1 MDPKRIFRVGAEHGV
16 DWVLIG
22 GLAAS
27 AHGATRL
34 TYDVDLCFSQREEN
48 CRRLAAGG

>member
-1 MDPKRIFRVGAEHGV
+1 MDPSRIFRVGAEHGV

-22 GLAAS
+22 GLAAA

-34 TYDVDLCFSQREEN
+34 TYDIDQ
-48 CRRLAAGG
+48 